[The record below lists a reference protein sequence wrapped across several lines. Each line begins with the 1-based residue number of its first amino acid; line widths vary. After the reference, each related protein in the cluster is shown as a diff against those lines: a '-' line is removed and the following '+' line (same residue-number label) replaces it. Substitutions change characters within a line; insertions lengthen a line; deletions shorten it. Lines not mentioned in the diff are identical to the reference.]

1 MSTRANGGAGGG
13 GAAPP
18 LLVPPR
24 PPPPPPRAP
33 AAPTTTVLTVATG
46 ADSPFFAAMR
56 NLAGSVRFWCPPDRC
71 RLAVFDLGLSPD
83 ELDEA
88 RAWCGASVHWSGGGS
103 SGGTSPAGN
112 PGNYA
117 FKALA
122 VEEAVRDYGHVLW
135 LDAGSTVT
143 GRLYESVLPHMLHEG
158 AFLVQGQDLDMV
170 PWVHPGMFRHFG
182 VEDASRFRG
191 LHSYS
196 GNTVGFVAGSAASA
210 AILPPWVACAK
221 NASCIDPPG
230 SSRGNHRYDQAALSV
245 IAHSSG
251 VAITPRTDL
260 LAASRGQ
267 LRPCMEASDMVV
279 WTSRRGESCYAG
291 FTHRGCD
298 GGT

>member
-1 MSTRANGGAGGG
+1 
-13 GAAPP
+13 
-18 LLVPPR
+18 
-24 PPPPPPRAP
+24 
-33 AAPTTTVLTVATG
+33 
-46 ADSPFFAAMR
+46 
-56 NLAGSVRFWCPPDRC
+56 
-71 RLAVFDLGLSPD
+71 
-83 ELDEA
+83 
-88 RAWCGASVHWSGGGS
+88 
-103 SGGTSPAGN
+103 
-112 PGNYA
+112 
-117 FKALA
+117 
-122 VEEAVRDYGHVLW
+122 
-135 LDAGSTVT
+135 
-143 GRLYESVLPHMLHEG
+143 
-158 AFLVQGQDLDMV
+158 
-170 PWVHPGMFRHFG
+170 MFRHFG

-230 SSRGNHRYDQAALSV
+230 SSRANHRYDQAALSV